1 MRNDIHGLNE
11 FDLSEFDLSE
21 DRPRHTHRP
30 APTLGEAEETLCAE
44 FVESYFTLTRPTM
57 THLYRNLLSRLSREN
72 EYLARA
78 GLPLLHVPSYS
89 TFRRRID
96 AFPIAM
102 TRAARHGV
110 RRA

>member
-11 FDLSEFDLSE
+11 FDLSEH
-21 DRPRHTHRP
+21 RPRHTRRP

-44 FVESYFTLTRPTM
+44 FVEAYFTLTRPTM

-72 EYLARA
+72 EHRART
-78 GLPLLHVPSYS
+78 GLPLLHWPSIS
-89 TFRRRID
+89 TFRRRIR
-96 AFPIAM
+96 AFPVAAM
-102 TRAARHGV
+102 RAARHGM